1 MPEKGVP
8 LVVPFKILY
17 TIPNF
22 NTAGSGIP
30 LLKIAQE
37 FDRNYFIPEIACL
50 HDKGDLFQDVMKSG
64 IKVHLID
71 LYKNARPIPSM
82 LWKCYQLSMVFK
94 QIKPDIIHSYNYA
107 ADYTEPLAAKMARI
121 KWVYTK
127 KNMSWEG
134 PSYRGWRLRSW
145 LADGIICQNTDML
158 ICFFPNWQKAELIP
172 IGVDIDGYKKKL
184 NNRGIRDQWNIPVN
198 TRLIISVANLVPVKG
213 IEILIGAFEKLSS
226 SYPDWKLMIVGDDT
240 TEYGLKL
247 KKNVS
252 KKRHLK
258 GKIIF
263 TGKQKNVREFLDIS
277 EIYVQPTLNKGRKEG
292 APISILEAMANG
304 KIIIGSNISGIC
316 DQLEPFSEHLFKAGN
331 LAKLSNKMKNFMSN
345 DRKTNKILGE
355 KFFDHVN
362 NYYHL
367 SNERKKLEY
376 FYQKIISK

>member
-1 MPEKGVP
+1 MK
-8 LVVPFKILY
+8 KILY

-22 NTAGSGIP
+22 DTAGSGIP
-30 LLKIAQE
+30 LLKIAQNLNRE
-37 FDRNYFIPEIACL
+37 YFKPEIACL
-50 HDKGDLFQDVMKSG
+50 HGKGVLFQDVIKSG
-64 IKVHLID
+64 MKVHFID
-71 LYKNARPIPSM
+71 LYKNARPISRM
-82 LWKCYQLSMVFK
+82 LWECFQLSKVFK
-94 QIKPDIIHSYNYA
+94 RINPDIIHSYHYA
-107 ADYTEPLAAKMARI
+107 ADYTEPLAAKMAGI

-127 KNMSWEG
+127 KNMSWKG
-134 PSYRGWRLRSW
+134 PSYRGWKLRSW
-145 LADGIICQNTDML
+145 FADGIICQNTEMVRT
-158 ICFFPNWQKAELIP
+158 FFPSWEKVKLIP
-172 IGVDIDGYKKKL
+172 IGVDVDEYKKQSG
-184 NNRGIRDQWNIPVN
+184 NTDIINQWGISEN
-198 TRLIISVANLVPVKG
+198 TRLVISVANLVPVKG
-213 IEILIGAFEKLSS
+213 IEILIGAFELLSNNH
-226 SYPDWKLMIVGDDT
+226 PNWKLIIVGNDT

-316 DQLEPFSEHLFKAGN
+316 DQLEPFPEHLFKAGN
-331 LAKLSNKMKNFMSN
+331 LAKLSNKMKKFMSN
-345 DRKTNKILGE
+345 DRKTNKMLGE

-367 SNERKKLEY
+367 SNERKKLGY
-376 FYQKIISK
+376 FYQEMISK

>member
-1 MPEKGVP
+1 MKIR
-8 LVVPFKILY
+8 ILY

-22 NTAGSGIP
+22 DTAGSGIP
-30 LLKIAQE
+30 LLKIAQNLNRE
-37 FDRNYFIPEIACL
+37 YFKPEIACL
-50 HDKGDLFQDVMKSG
+50 HGKGVLFQDVIKSG
-64 IKVHLID
+64 MKVHFID
-71 LYKNARPIPSM
+71 LYKNARPISRM
-82 LWKCYQLSMVFK
+82 LWECFQLSKVFK
-94 QIKPDIIHSYNYA
+94 RINPDIIHSYHYA
-107 ADYTEPLAAKMARI
+107 ADYTEPLAAKMAGI

-127 KNMSWEG
+127 KNMSWKG
-134 PSYRGWRLRSW
+134 PSFRGWKLRSW
-145 LADGIICQNTDML
+145 FADGIICQNTEMVRT
-158 ICFFPNWQKAELIP
+158 FFPSWEKVKLIP
-172 IGVDIDGYKKKL
+172 IGVDVDEYKKQSG
-184 NNRGIRDQWNIPVN
+184 NTDIINQWGISEN
-198 TRLIISVANLVPVKG
+198 TRLVISVANLVPVKG
-213 IEILIGAFEKLSS
+213 IEILIGAFELLSNNH
-226 SYPDWKLMIVGDDT
+226 PNWKLIIVGDDT

-263 TGKQKNVREFLDIS
+263 TGKQKSVRDFLDIS

-316 DQLEPFSEHLFKAGN
+316 DQLEPFPEHLFKAGN
-331 LAKLSNKMKNFMSN
+331 LAELSNKMKRFMSN
-345 DRKTNKILGE
+345 DRKTNKMLGE

-376 FYQKIISK
+376 FYQKMISK